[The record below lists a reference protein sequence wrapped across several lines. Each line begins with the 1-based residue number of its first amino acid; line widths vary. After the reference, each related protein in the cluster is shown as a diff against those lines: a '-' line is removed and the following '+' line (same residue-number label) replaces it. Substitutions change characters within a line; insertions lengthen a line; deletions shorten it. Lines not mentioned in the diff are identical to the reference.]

1 LEYPEEGVGHQEDS
15 DVDDVVVTVTQSKEE
30 AKAASEKSKPK
41 RPRGRPRQT
50 MVDDGTAIV
59 TGVAQGTSNGAG
71 PASRKRAK
79 PLRRTVDSAPHTV
92 RDDFTPEA
100 ISARVSKRM
109 GSKGKLIKSP
119 YQPM

>member
-1 LEYPEEGVGHQEDS
+1 LEYPEEGVGHREDS

-30 AKAASEKSKPK
+30 ADVASEKSKPK
-41 RPRGRPRQT
+41 IPRGQPRKT
-50 MVDDGTAIV
+50 MVDDGAATV
-59 TGVAQGTSNGAG
+59 TGVAQETSNGAG

-79 PLRRTVDSAPHTV
+79 PLRRTVDSASRTV

-100 ISARVSKRM
+100 ISARVSKQM
-109 GSKGKLIKSP
+109 VSKGKLLKSP

>member
-1 LEYPEEGVGHQEDS
+1 
-15 DVDDVVVTVTQSKEE
+15 
-30 AKAASEKSKPK
+30 
-41 RPRGRPRQT
+41 
-50 MVDDGTAIV
+50 MVDDGAAIV

-79 PLRRTVDSAPHTV
+79 PLRRTVDSAPRTI

-100 ISARVSKRM
+100 ISARVSKWM
-109 GSKGKLIKSP
+109 GSKGKLLKSP